1 MLFRSS
7 AADSNLGSDGLGYDR
22 ITDFQLGVDQ
32 LQLGNQSPISNFT
45 AMGSISDLSM
55 NAISGLLTTSSFA
68 TPGFSAS
75 FQVGLDNFLAVNDAN
90 AGFSNVDDLLVAIGS
105 QSSGTI

>member
-75 FQVGLDNFLAVNDAN
+75 FQVGLDTFLAVNDAN